1 MAHTGWPMFSQT
13 STNGAASQP
22 EAPAIPVSSAPP
34 PSPLKVSPRL
44 RLDNGP
50 MVRREIVKLYRGM
63 KSGEI
68 DVVKGAKLVWTLEV
82 LGRMIE
88 RETVEKLA
96 ERLDAVEA
104 QGLGR

>member
-1 MAHTGWPMFSQT
+1 MAHTGWPMFAQT
-13 STNGAASQP
+13 TKNGAASQP
-22 EAPAIPVSSAPP
+22 ESPSIPVPIASP

-63 KSGEI
+63 KAGEI
-68 DVVKGAKLVWTLEV
+68 DIVKGAKLVWTLEV

-104 QGLGR
+104 HGVGR

>member
-1 MAHTGWPMFSQT
+1 MAGWPSLQT
-13 STNGAASQP
+13 GNGAADVSQS
-22 EAPAIPVSSAPP
+22 PAVPAFALDPT
-34 PSPLKVSPRL
+34 PSGRVSPRL

-63 KSGEI
+63 KAGEI
-68 DVVKGAKLVWTLEV
+68 DVVKGAKLVWTLEI

-104 QGLGR
+104 QGAKR

>member
-1 MAHTGWPMFSQT
+1 
-13 STNGAASQP
+13 
-22 EAPAIPVSSAPP
+22 
-34 PSPLKVSPRL
+34 
-44 RLDNGP
+44 

-63 KSGEI
+63 KGGEI
-68 DVVKGAKLVWTLEV
+68 DIVKGAKLVWTLEV

-104 QGLGR
+104 QGVGR